1 MAEEQQWSQGD
12 EYIARIRDVEEKHN
26 VLKDRVVLIG
36 NNLIE
41 TKEKNNNEII
51 EMKKEIDSLK
61 EEMERIKDFIETLSQ
76 EMSKFAKREDLNI
89 LSKQAKMF
97 QPANFIRKE
106 ELKEEIEKLKK

>member
-1 MAEEQQWSQGD
+1 MNILGAAD
-12 EYIARIRDVEEKHN
+12 
-26 VLKDRVVLIG
+26 
-36 NNLIE
+36 NNY
-41 TKEKNNNEII
+41 KFYYS
-51 EMKKEIDSLK
+51 DW
-61 EEMERIKDFIETLSQ
+61 ERIKDFIETLSQ